1 MTQPQR
7 TIARVVETTGVG
19 LHTGETVRVRFLPA
33 AIDTGI
39 VFVRTDL
46 PGRPR
51 IPARAEHRIAQ
62 PRRTA
67 IQCGDAEVHTVEHLI
82 SAAVG
87 IGIDNLDIELA
98 GAEAPGFDGSAVEY
112 VKLLRSAGLADQDA
126 RRREVVVTQPVKVE
140 GRNGSELTA
149 LPSARG
155 LQITYTLDYPVKPL
169 RNVRVELDVTEER
182 YADEIAPAR
191 TFCLREEAELLRA
204 FGMGAGATLD
214 NTLVFDDDGPV
225 GGASLRFPDE
235 AARHKVLDLVG
246 DLALLGS
253 RLRAHVVAVKS
264 GHELNLA
271 LVQELLRTAGA
282 AGTPPRSAR
291 SS

>member
-1 MTQPQR
+1 VALQR
-7 TIARVVETTGVG
+7 TIARPATCAGVG
-19 LHTGETVRVRFLPA
+19 LHTGETATVRFVPA
-33 AIDTGI
+33 PRDTGI

-46 PGRPR
+46 PSRPR
-51 IPARAEHRIAQ
+51 IPAVAANRIAQ

-87 IGIDNLDIELA
+87 IGIDNLEVELA
-98 GAEAPGFDGSAVEY
+98 GPEAPGFDGSAAEY
-112 VKLLRSAGLADQDA
+112 VKVLRAAGLAEQDA
-126 RRREVVVTQPVKVE
+126 PRREVVVEQPLMVE
-140 GRNGSELTA
+140 GRNGAKLMA
-149 LPSARG
+149 LPNSEG
-155 LQITYTLDYPVKPL
+155 LKLTYRLDYPVKPL
-169 RNVRVELDVTEER
+169 RNVVVEFEVTEER

-191 TFCLREEAELLRA
+191 TFCLREEAEMLKAL
-204 FGMGAGATLD
+204 GMGAGASLD

-225 GGASLRFPDE
+225 GGVALRFPDE

-246 DLALLGS
+246 DLALLGK

-271 LVQELLRTAGA
+271 LVQELLARESA
-282 AGTPPRSAR
+282 PRA
-291 SS
+291 

>member
-1 MTQPQR
+1 MNLLQR
-7 TIARVVETTGVG
+7 TIERGAECAGVG
-19 LHTGETVRVRFLPA
+19 LHTGETVTARFLPA
-33 AIDTGI
+33 PPGTGI
-39 VFVRTDL
+39 VFVRTDM
-46 PGRPR
+46 PGSPR
-51 IPARAEHRIAQ
+51 IPALAANRVAQ

-87 IGIDNLDIELA
+87 IGIDNLEVHLA
-98 GAEAPGFDGSAVEY
+98 GPEAPGFDGSAAEY
-112 VKLLRSAGLADQDA
+112 VKILRGAGLREQDA
-126 RRREVVVTQPVKVE
+126 RRREIVITEPVQVE
-140 GRNGSELTA
+140 GRNGAQLTA
-149 LPSARG
+149 LPHPSG
-155 LQITYTLDYPVKPL
+155 LRVTYTLDYPVKPL

-182 YADEIAPAR
+182 YEREVAPAR
-191 TFCLREEAELLRA
+191 TFVLREEAELLRA
-204 FGMGAGATLD
+204 LGLGAGASFD

-225 GGASLRFPDE
+225 NGVQLRFPDE
-235 AARHKVLDLVG
+235 AARHKLLDLVG

-271 LVQELLRTAGA
+271 LVQEIQKRYAPEIAGPSPA
-282 AGTPPRSAR
+282 